1 MGRNLIRLSDT
12 AQTLHDWLCLSCRG
26 DSLEVN
32 FEHFRAWIEQHT
44 GKPYSLAQIREAI
57 DELENY
63 QLIEVKS
70 LKLMPK
76 EIDPDRFDLS

>member
-1 MGRNLIRLSDT
+1 
-12 AQTLHDWLCLSCRG
+12 
-26 DSLEVN
+26 VN